1 MARVLESKLILSLV
15 DRVTAPARNVQTQ
28 MDRLN
33 ARVKAANEQASRI
46 GSKLAV
52 ASAQMAGFALAVA
65 QPIGAAMDLE
75 DKMADIG
82 KVSSMN
88 AEELKAFEGSL
99 RNLARSE
106 IPMAVEELAELASS
120 AAASGIADN
129 DLEAFTRQVAKSAVA
144 WGVSGEYAG
153 ESLAKIKAALGMT
166 IEETAR
172 YADAINYLDDT
183 SSSKAGDLI
192 EFSRRVAADGKI
204 AGFTNEQVL
213 ALGSSMISMGAQS
226 DVAATSLRNAQKAL
240 TRGPSATKRQDA
252 AFRKLGLHA
261 DDVAK
266 AMPTD
271 ALGQFLDVLGRI
283 NKLPQHER
291 ISTMSDL
298 FGDEARA
305 LMPLLGQLDEVRK
318 TTGAVADEMN
328 YLGSVQK
335 EFAVRSKTG
344 RYALQRFKNQ
354 LRDVGIS
361 IGQSLLPGLKE
372 ILERLS
378 PILLAVGNWTEKNGL
393 LVAKIISVTGALIG
407 MRVAL
412 LALRFAGLTGKSGAL
427 SLLAMGM
434 NTVGRAGIAMGGAVR
449 ESIRL
454 QAALAAMDGA
464 KIGFFTRLGAALR
477 GLAAVT
483 GLRAVGTAIGA
494 VAGAV
499 GAISA
504 PVWLAIAA
512 AVAAVGLAW
521 KYWDRISSIVLGVAD
536 AIGTALRPAIEGL
549 RAWMEPAAPVLNALG
564 DAFSFVWNK
573 VKGLVD
579 YVKRLAGGMFTRE
592 ILTDGEQAELRGR
605 AAQVTADII
614 AYFIALP
621 GKLLTI
627 GGEMIQKLWD
637 GMKAKWDEFKGWL
650 SSIPDQISG
659 AMSGAVLSPNASA
672 ATSMAQGIMDA
683 PGLAVGGRMTAGV
696 PTMVGERGPEM
707 VYPSRSGWVAHANKV
722 KNLSR
727 LASQAAGASAA
738 AAHSADMTRRAR
750 LAPAQ
755 TITQVAKTPVPRPS
769 SVTRPQAL
777 PDQPARQP
785 ASRPISVTFGNIVV
799 QGGANA
805 SARDI
810 SREIGRTVQ
819 AELRGTFTD
828 PY

>member
-15 DRVTAPARNVQTQ
+15 DRVTAPARNVQAQ

-33 ARVKAANEQASRI
+33 GRIKAANEQASKV
-46 GSKLAV
+46 GGQLTV
-52 ASAQMAGFALAVA
+52 AAAQMAGFAYAVA
-65 QPIGAAMDLE
+65 QPVRAAMDLE
-75 DKMADIG
+75 SAMADVR
-82 KVSSMN
+82 KVVDFPTP
-88 AEELKAFEGSL
+88 AAFQQFQEELVDMSTQL
-99 RNLARSE
+99 P
-106 IPMAVEELAELASS
+106 IAVTGLAEIAAAAGQAGIAGKDLTRFTREAAQIGVAFDISAGEAGDAMAKMMTGLDLSIDQVVSLSDAMNHLSNAQASS
-120 AAASGIADN
+120 AAEILDVVRRAGAQG
-129 DLEAFTRQVAKSAVA
+129 RQFGFSA
-144 WGVSGEYAG
+144 
-153 ESLAKIKAALGMT
+153 
-166 IEETAR
+166 EETA
-172 YADAINYLDDT
+172 AFA
-183 SSSKAGDLI
+183 SA
-192 EFSRRVAADGKI
+192 
-204 AGFTNEQVL
+204 
-213 ALGSSMISMGAQS
+213 MISAGAQS
-226 DVAATSLRNAQKAL
+226 DVAATSFMNMGRAL
-240 TRGPSATKRQDA
+240 TRGASATKRQNA
-252 AFRKLGLHA
+252 AYAKLGLEA
-261 DDVAK
+261 TDVAK
-266 AMPTD
+266 RMQENAVGTTIEVMEQI
-271 ALGQFLDVLGRI
+271 A
-283 NKLPQHER
+283 KLPKDMR
-291 ISTMSDL
+291 AAISSDL

-305 LMPLLGQLDEVRK
+305 LGPLLTNLNLVHESVGM
-318 TTGAVADEMN
+318 VADQPT
-328 YLGSVQK
+328 YAGSSLA
-335 EFAVRSKTG
+335 E
-344 RYALQRFKNQ
+344 FKNRMKTFGATVQ
-354 LRDVGIS
+354 TFRNRLNALS
-361 IGQSLLPGLKE
+361 IALGETLF
-372 ILERLS
+372 
-378 PILLAVGNWTEKNGL
+378 PILSQIMEKITPFVEATRDWIRVNGEL
-393 LVAKIISVTGALIG
+393 TAKIISVTGALIG

-427 SLLAMGM
+427 SMLALGM

-504 PVWLAIAA
+504 PAWAAIAA

-549 RAWMEPAAPVLNALG
+549 RAWMEPAAPLLNALG
-564 DAFSFVWNK
+564 NAFGFVWNK

-592 ILTDGEQAELRGR
+592 ILTDGEQAELRSR

-627 GGEMIQKLWD
+627 GGEMIQNLWD

-683 PGLAVGGRMTAGV
+683 PGLAVGGRMSASV
-696 PTMVGERGPEM
+696 PTLVGERGPEM

-738 AAHSADMTRRAR
+738 AAHSADMARRAR

-755 TITQVAKTPVPRPS
+755 TITQIAKTPVPRPS

-777 PDQPARQP
+777 PDQPARQ
-785 ASRPISVTFGNIVV
+785 SVSGPISVTFGNIVV